1 MRVQGNTSGLKTRER
16 RALDRLADRRLPPAA
31 LITREF
37 ARRIAAV
44 SRAVRRQVGVLVD
57 RRGAVTW
64 VGVGDAHRIELPDLK
79 RQRVAG
85 VRLRGLR
92 CVHTHLAGEGLTR
105 DDLTDLVLLR
115 LDLMAALTVG
125 EDGLPGVLHAAH
137 LRVPGAAG
145 DDDEGVEPWERLPPT
160 LPGRLDPLLDLDC
173 LALASEIERGFARL
187 LPERPSRRFA
197 GRAVLVGA
205 VEGAVPLPEAMD
217 ELAELA
223 ADAGLEVADRVVQR
237 RARPD
242 PRTLLGRGKLEALVI
257 RALDRGADALL
268 FSSDL
273 SPSQARNISA
283 ATDLKVLDR
292 TQLILDVFSRRARSR
307 EGRLQVELAQLRYRL
322 PRLTRQDT
330 SLSRL
335 GGGIGG
341 RGPGETRL
349 EVDRRRTRDRIAR
362 LERDL
367 RGVAGVRELRRKRR
381 GARGLPVVSLVGYT
395 NAGKSTLLNR
405 LTRSEVAAGDR
416 MFETL
421 EPASRR
427 LRVPVEREV
436 LLADTVGFIHDLPE
450 SLIEAFRATLEEISA
465 ASLLLHV
472 VDASS
477 ERLETRMRAVDG
489 LLAELGYA
497 GIPRL
502 VLLNKVDLL
511 SRADLAALERR
522 LAAAEPAGGT
532 APEALGISAATGAG
546 LDAVVRA
553 VARLIPRAASARREA
568 GRPAFP
574 YSADDVRSG
583 RARPV
588 PAGDRETASVLGRAG
603 TGADAVPPVLRGSSP
618 G

>member
-1 MRVQGNTSGLKTRER
+1 MRVQGDTSGLKTRER
-16 RALDRLADRRLPPAA
+16 RALDRLADRRLPPSA

-37 ARRIAAV
+37 ARRIASV

-137 LRVPGAAG
+137 LRVPGASG
-145 DDDEGVEPWERLPPT
+145 EDDDGVEPWERLPPT

-522 LAAAEPAGGT
+522 LAAAEPAGES

-574 YSADDVRSG
+574 YSAEDVRSG

-588 PAGDRETASVLGRAG
+588 PAGGRETASVLGRAG
-603 TGADAVPPVLRGSSP
+603 RGADAVPPVLRGSSP

>member
-16 RALDRLADRRLPPAA
+16 RALDRLADRRLPPSA

-145 DDDEGVEPWERLPPT
+145 EDDEGVEPWERLPPT

-223 ADAGLEVADRVVQR
+223 EDAGLEVADRVVQR

-497 GIPRL
+497 AIPRL

-522 LAAAEPAGGT
+522 LAAAEPAGES

-568 GRPAFP
+568 GRPAFR
-574 YSADDVRSG
+574 YSAEDVRSG

-588 PAGDRETASVLGRAG
+588 PAGGRETASVLGRAG
-603 TGADAVPPVLRGSSP
+603 RGADAVPPVLRGPSP

>member
-1 MRVQGNTSGLKTRER
+1 MRVQGDTSGLKTRER
-16 RALDRLADRRLPPAA
+16 RALDRLADRRLPPSA

-37 ARRIAAV
+37 ARRIASV

-137 LRVPGAAG
+137 LRVPGASG
-145 DDDEGVEPWERLPPT
+145 EDDDGVEPWERLPPT

-223 ADAGLEVADRVVQR
+223 EDAGLEVADRVVQR

-477 ERLETRMRAVDG
+477 GRLETRMRAVDG

-522 LAAAEPAGGT
+522 LAAAEPAGES

-574 YSADDVRSG
+574 YSAEDVRSG

-588 PAGDRETASVLGRAG
+588 PAGGRETASVLGRAG
-603 TGADAVPPVLRGSSP
+603 RGADAVPPVLRGPSP

>member
-1 MRVQGNTSGLKTRER
+1 MRVQGNTAGLKSRER
-16 RALDRLADRRLPPAA
+16 RALDRLADRRLPPAS
-31 LITREF
+31 LLTKEF
-37 ARRIAAV
+37 ARQLASV
-44 SRAVRRQVGVLVD
+44 SRAIRRQVGVLVD

-85 VRLRGLR
+85 ARLRGLR
-92 CVHTHLAGEGLTR
+92 CLHTHLGDEALTR

-125 EDGLPGVLHAAH
+125 EDGLPGLVHAAH
-137 LRVPGAAG
+137 LKPPRPDAA
-145 DDDEGVEPWERLPPT
+145 EPETEAEPWERLPPT
-160 LPGRLDPLLDLDC
+160 PPAGFDLDC
-173 LALASEIERGFARL
+173 LEIVAEIERAYARV
-187 LPERPSRRFA
+187 LPERPGRRFA

-205 VEGAVPLPEAMD
+205 VEGAVPLEEALA

-223 ADAGLEVADRVVQR
+223 RDAGLEVVDRVIQR

-242 PRTLLGRGKLEALVI
+242 PRTLLGRGKLESLAI

-273 SPSQARNISA
+273 TPSQGRNISA

-292 TQLILDVFSRRARSR
+292 TQLILDVFARRAESR

-322 PRLTRQDT
+322 PRLTQRDT

-349 EVDRRRTRDRIAR
+349 EVDRRRTRERIGR
-362 LERDL
+362 LQRDL
-367 RGVAGVRELRRKRR
+367 KRVAGVRELRRKRR
-381 GARGLPVVSLVGYT
+381 DARGLPVVSLVGYT

-405 LTRSEVAAGDR
+405 LTRSRVAAGQR

-436 LLADTVGFIHDLPE
+436 LLADTVGFIHDLPPD
-450 SLIEAFRATLEEISA
+450 LIEAFRATLEEISA

-477 ERLETRMRAVDG
+477 PRLETRMRAVET
-489 LLAELGYA
+489 LIAELGYGA
-497 GIPRL
+497 IPRL
-502 VLLNKVDLL
+502 VLLNKADLL
-511 SRADLAALERR
+511 DPAERAGRR
-522 LAAAEPAGGT
+522 VAAAGDGADGAGG
-532 APEALGISAATGAG
+532 EAIRISAKTGAG
-546 LDAVVRA
+546 LDRVVREIG
-553 VARLIPRAASARREA
+553 RLIPRRTPAAAASVAPAAPVVPEA
-568 GRPAFP
+568 VGLA
-574 YSADDVRSG
+574 
-583 RARPV
+583 
-588 PAGDRETASVLGRAG
+588 
-603 TGADAVPPVLRGSSP
+603 
-618 G
+618 

>member
-1 MRVQGNTSGLKTRER
+1 MRVQGNTAGLKSRER

-31 LITREF
+31 LLTKEF
-37 ARRIAAV
+37 ARQLASV
-44 SRAVRRQVGVLVD
+44 SRAIRRQVGVLVD

-64 VGVGDAHRIELPDLK
+64 VGVGDAHGIELPDLK

-85 VRLRGLR
+85 ARLRGLR
-92 CVHTHLAGEGLTR
+92 CLHTHLADEDLSR

-125 EDGLPGVLHAAH
+125 EDGLPGLVHAAH
-137 LRVPGAAG
+137 LKPPRPDAA
-145 DDDEGVEPWERLPPT
+145 EPETEAEPWERLPATP
-160 LPGRLDPLLDLDC
+160 PSGLDLDC
-173 LALASEIERGFARL
+173 LEIVAEIERAYARA
-187 LPERPSRRFA
+187 LPERPGRRFS

-205 VEGAVPLPEAMD
+205 VEGAVPLEEA
-217 ELAELA
+217 LAELSELA
-223 ADAGLEVADRVVQR
+223 RDAGLEVVDRVIQR

-242 PRTLLGRGKLEALVI
+242 PRTLLGRGKLESLVI

-273 SPSQARNISA
+273 TPSQGRNISA

-292 TQLILDVFSRRARSR
+292 TQLILDVFARRAESR

-322 PRLTRQDT
+322 PRLTQRDT

-349 EVDRRRTRDRIAR
+349 EVDRRRTRERIGR
-362 LERDL
+362 LQRDL
-367 RGVAGVRELRRKRR
+367 KRVAGVRELRRKRR
-381 GARGLPVVSLVGYT
+381 DARGLPVVSLVGYT

-405 LTRSEVAAGDR
+405 LTRSRVAAGQR

-436 LLADTVGFIHDLPE
+436 LLADTVGFIHDLPPD
-450 SLIEAFRATLEEISA
+450 LIEAFRATLEEISA
-465 ASLLLHV
+465 AALLLHV

-477 ERLETRMRAVDG
+477 PRLETRMRAVET
-489 LLAELGYA
+489 LIAELGYGA
-497 GIPRL
+497 IPRL
-502 VLLNKVDLL
+502 VLLNKADLL
-511 SRADLAALERR
+511 DPAEGAGRRVAAGENG
-522 LAAAEPAGGT
+522 AGDAGG
-532 APEALGISAATGAG
+532 EAGEAIRISAKTGAG
-546 LDAVVRA
+546 LEQVVREIG
-553 VARLIPRAASARREA
+553 RLIPRR
-568 GRPAFP
+568 RPAAATP
-574 YSADDVRSG
+574 A
-583 RARPV
+583 PV
-588 PAGDRETASVLGRAG
+588 GPQA
-603 TGADAVPPVLRGSSP
+603 AVPEAVGPEAAGPEAVGPEAVGLA
-618 G
+618 

>member
-1 MRVQGNTSGLKTRER
+1 MRVQGDTSGLKTRER
-16 RALDRLADRRLPPAA
+16 RALDRLADRRLPPSA

-37 ARRIAAV
+37 ARRIASV

-137 LRVPGAAG
+137 LRVPGASG
-145 DDDEGVEPWERLPPT
+145 EDDDGVEPWERLPPT

-223 ADAGLEVADRVVQR
+223 EDAGLEVADRVVQR

-522 LAAAEPAGGT
+522 LAAAEPAGES

-574 YSADDVRSG
+574 YSAEDVRSG

-588 PAGDRETASVLGRAG
+588 PAGGRETASVLGRAG
-603 TGADAVPPVLRGSSP
+603 RGADAVPPVLRGPSP

>member
-1 MRVQGNTSGLKTRER
+1 MRVQGNTAGLKSRER
-16 RALDRLADRRLPPAA
+16 RALDRLADRRLPPAS
-31 LITREF
+31 LLTKEF
-37 ARRIAAV
+37 ARQLASV

-85 VRLRGLR
+85 ARLRGLR
-92 CVHTHLAGEGLTR
+92 CLHTHLGDEALTR

-125 EDGLPGVLHAAH
+125 EDGLPGMVHAAH
-137 LRVPGAAG
+137 LKPPRPDAAEPET
-145 DDDEGVEPWERLPPT
+145 DAEPWERLPPT
-160 LPGRLDPLLDLDC
+160 PPGGFDLDC
-173 LALASEIERGFARL
+173 LEIVAEIERAYARI
-187 LPERPSRRFA
+187 LPERSGRRFA

-205 VEGAVPLPEAMD
+205 AEGAVPLEEA
-217 ELAELA
+217 LAELSELA
-223 ADAGLEVADRVVQR
+223 RDAGLEVVDRVIQR

-242 PRTLLGRGKLEALVI
+242 PRTLLGRGKLESLVI

-273 SPSQARNISA
+273 TPSQGRNISA

-292 TQLILDVFSRRARSR
+292 TQLILDVFARRAESR

-322 PRLTRQDT
+322 PRLTQRDT

-349 EVDRRRTRDRIAR
+349 EVDRRRTRERIGR
-362 LERDL
+362 LQRDL
-367 RGVAGVRELRRKRR
+367 KRVAGVRELRRKRR
-381 GARGLPVVSLVGYT
+381 DARGLPVVSLVGYT

-405 LTRSEVAAGDR
+405 LTRSRVAAGQR

-436 LLADTVGFIHDLPE
+436 LLADTVGFIHDLPPD
-450 SLIEAFRATLEEISA
+450 LIEAFRATLEEISA

-472 VDASS
+472 VDAGSP
-477 ERLETRMRAVDG
+477 RLETRMRAVET
-489 LLAELGYA
+489 LIAELGYGA
-497 GIPRL
+497 IPRL
-502 VLLNKVDLL
+502 VLLNKTDLL
-511 SRADLAALERR
+511 DPAGRAALAAGNGAGE
-522 LAAAEPAGGT
+522 EAGGDG
-532 APEALGISAATGAG
+532 AIRISAKTGAG
-546 LDAVVRA
+546 LDRVVREIG
-553 VARLIPRAASARREA
+553 RLIPRRTPAAAASVA
-568 GRPAFP
+568 PAAP
-574 YSADDVRSG
+574 
-583 RARPV
+583 
-588 PAGDRETASVLGRAG
+588 
-603 TGADAVPPVLRGSSP
+603 AVPEAVGLA
-618 G
+618 